1 MQLKAFTGSA
11 PSTNKNTQT
20 PSSSIVPWQTFC
32 FPCVKMCYRDKN
44 RHVVSKCPTSCG
56 DSKQNSVTLWHIHTR
71 SRHPHPHHCHHP
83 PHPTPPLRA
92 HTNPGPLSPFPC
104 CLSRD
109 QEILLW
115 WPISRSDRDKGQSVM
130 GRQRPSAT
138 SPFSG
143 PCVFV
148 FFGHLSELSYTYC

>member
-1 MQLKAFTGSA
+1 MAYSHTL
-11 PSTNKNTQT
+11 PT
-20 PSSSIVPWQTFC
+20 PPAAT
-32 FPCVKMCYRDKN
+32 
-44 RHVVSKCPTSCG
+44 PTAA
-56 DSKQNSVTLWHIHTR
+56 
-71 SRHPHPHHCHHP
+71 
-83 PHPTPPLRA
+83 TPPLRT

-143 PCVFV
+143 PCVCVFV
-148 FFGHLSELSYTYC
+148 FFWVPLGTELHLLLAVNCGALEWLGTGRGHGDVQPLVARLCGGGPAVCSPDRCS